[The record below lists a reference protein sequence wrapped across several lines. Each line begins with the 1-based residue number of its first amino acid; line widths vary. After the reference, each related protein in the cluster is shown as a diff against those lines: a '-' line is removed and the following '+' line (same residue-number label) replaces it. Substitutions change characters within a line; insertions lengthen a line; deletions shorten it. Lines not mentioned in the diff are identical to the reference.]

1 MSKRSDIFD
10 VRNMSFREIERPMD
24 SILNRNKEY
33 GGGRPMKEKEF
44 DAVRMMREIRS
55 GVRIRSFWIKL
66 ESRESCVLF
75 RRETL
80 YNGSL
85 IGVFDER

>member
-1 MSKRSDIFD
+1 
-10 VRNMSFREIERPMD
+10 
-24 SILNRNKEY
+24 
-33 GGGRPMKEKEF
+33 MKDKEF

-66 ESRESCVLF
+66 ESRGSCVLF

-80 YNGSL
+80 YNGRL
-85 IGVFDER
+85 IGVFGER